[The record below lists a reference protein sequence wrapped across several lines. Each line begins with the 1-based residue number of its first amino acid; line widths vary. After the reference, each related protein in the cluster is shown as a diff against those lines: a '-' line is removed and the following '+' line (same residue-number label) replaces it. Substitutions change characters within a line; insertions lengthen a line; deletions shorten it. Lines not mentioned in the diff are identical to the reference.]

1 MVSIIIDNLGRR
13 GALVGFNQEQMRDIL
28 NSFQDEIMNE
38 IGGVRGGR
46 LRRERSS
53 FGFIL

>member
-38 IGGVRGGR
+38 IGGGR
-46 LRRERSS
+46 LGRRR
-53 FGFIL
+53 GV